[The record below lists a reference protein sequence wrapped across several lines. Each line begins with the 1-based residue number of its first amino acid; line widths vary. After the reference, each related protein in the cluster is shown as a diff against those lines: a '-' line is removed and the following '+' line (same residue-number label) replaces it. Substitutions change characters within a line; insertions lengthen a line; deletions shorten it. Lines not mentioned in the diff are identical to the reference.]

1 MRDFIK
7 FTRDAFK
14 AFLEKPVDSIVSF
27 LFIALV
33 FYLLYFTL
41 WVVCPC

>member
-1 MRDFIK
+1 M
-7 FTRDAFK
+7 FK
-14 AFLEKPVDSIVSF
+14 KYKNTIDSVTSF
-27 LFIALV
+27 LIIAGI